1 MGTNNDSHKNKK
13 PLKKA
18 FLGSPLDTLAQLET
32 KPKNKGCS
40 CCPDGKPEEDFKLNK
55 GTFEADK
62 QSLQK
67 RAKRKFLGSA
77 LSLGLIDVIKEKR
90 RHVVDAE
97 QYNEEQAL
105 MRSYWNMFHCAKK
118 LVSTGGKV
126 QGRYCK
132 NRLCIVCNSIRTAVL
147 VNSYQPVIDTWE
159 DVYFVTFTAPT
170 VDAELLKGR
179 ILEMQSIVNQIQ
191 STLKKRLQRGKA
203 EPMKGIRK
211 FECTYNPFDNKY
223 HPHFHILIEGKK
235 NAENFYNLW
244 LEKAKHLG
252 SLEDGQDITPID
264 ERGLNE
270 LFKYFT
276 KIVSGGKEKEKRLI
290 YLEATDIIFR
300 SIKGIRTVQSFGFT
314 LPKNQPD
321 KNQDVIEEAEPVE
334 KKEEV
339 FIWEQTSA
347 DWFSTD
353 TGACLSEYKVSQ
365 SMKDITNR
373 MVRIKKKIVR
383 YEED

>member
-18 FLGSPLDTLAQLET
+18 FLGSPLDTLAQLGT
-32 KPKNKGCS
+32 KPQKDSCK
-40 CCPDGKPEEDFKLNK
+40 CCPSGTPEEDFKLNK

-62 QSLQK
+62 QSLQN

-77 LSLGLIDVIKEKR
+77 LALGLVDVIEEKR
-90 RHVVDAE
+90 KHVVDAV

-105 MRSYWNMFHCAKK
+105 IRSYWNMYYCARK
-118 LVSTGGKV
+118 LSSTGGKV
-126 QGRYCK
+126 EGRYCK
-132 NRLCIVCNSIRTAVL
+132 NRLCMVCNSIRTAVL
-147 VNSYQPVIDTWE
+147 SNSYQPVIDTWE
-159 DVYFVTFTAPT
+159 DAYFVTVT
-170 VDAELLKGR
+170 VPNIDAELLKGR

-191 STLKKRLQRGKA
+191 GTIKKRLQRAEA

-211 FECTYNPFDNKY
+211 FECTYNPITKQF
-223 HPHFHILIEGKK
+223 HPHYHIVIEGKK
-235 NAENFYNLW
+235 NAEDFYNLW
-244 LEKAKHLG
+244 LEKSKHLG
-252 SLEDGQDITPID
+252 TSDKGQDITPVAS
-264 ERGLNE
+264 GTSKE

-276 KIVSGGKEKEKRLI
+276 KVVSGGKDKEKRLI
-290 YLEATDIIFR
+290 YLEAIDIIFR

-339 FIWEQTSA
+339 FIWNQPNA
-347 DWFSTD
+347 DWFSVD
-353 TGACLSEYKVSQ
+353 TGGCLSEYKLSQ
-365 SMKDITNR
+365 SLKDISSR
-373 MVRIKKKIVR
+373 MVRIKKR
-383 YEED
+383 NTT